1 MKNLIPQELAQF
13 ARGYRF
19 AGGKL
24 RRVRVLVDG
33 GAVGV
38 EFGLVV
44 NGAVKDLGTD
54 AKEVR
59 LKLRLEGVE
68 EYRFQ
73 KRVHSWPRP
82 RFQRV
87 RCCRP
92 KKRKLM
98 ARQVT
103 SSAGSPCEPRL
114 VSSSVGRSLS
124 AGNTTLNGWKSPCV
138 RRSRWAWPLR
148 RCRQLRQEIR

>member
-19 AGGKL
+19 AAGKL
-24 RRVRVLVDG
+24 RRVRVLLDG
-33 GAVGV
+33 GAVAV

-59 LKLRLEGVE
+59 LKIRLEGVE

-73 KRVHSWPRP
+73 KRPSS
-82 RFQRV
+82 RV
-87 RCCRP
+87 GKVPDVKFGHFEGLFFVNLDAWGLQPGEVPGLHDYR
-92 KKRKLM
+92 
-98 ARQVT
+98 ASDT
-103 SSAGSPCEPRL
+103 YAA
-114 VSSSVGRSLS
+114 GRSLLWEEVK
-124 AGNTTLNGWKSPCV
+124 AVP
-138 RRSRWAWPLR
+138 AEP
-148 RCRQLRQEIR
+148 EA